1 MVEVLVALF
10 LTTIAV
16 ISLLSMIPLSWKTAG
31 KSDYLGRATGLL
43 QDELESRQYQTMRGV
58 DPTTLEYPAAG
69 KVISVGDIPFTV
81 ITTTSKDNIH
91 PNTWLVNV
99 KVTWPG
105 NDNGITSSMI
115 VTRQLGF
122 NNLDNS

>member
-1 MVEVLVALF
+1 MVEVIVAMF
-10 LTTIAV
+10 ITMVAV
-16 ISLLSMIPLSWKTAG
+16 ISLLSMIPMSWQTVS

-43 QDELESRQYQTMRGV
+43 QDELEWRQYQTMRGV
-58 DPTTLEYPAAG
+58 DPTTLENPDPG
-69 KVISVGDIPFTV
+69 KIVTLGDIPFTV
-81 ITTTSKDNIH
+81 ITTTSKDNLH

-99 KVTWPG
+99 KITWRG

-115 VTRQLGF
+115 MTRQSGF